1 MKSVAALI
9 IVLLSIGLS
18 GCRNHD
24 WWKKNDQKTQQ
35 NSVMSR
41 ESDVMRY
48 NDFRTIDA
56 SMMEPPEKKDK
67 SLFWENTKARE
78 IERRL
83 GVPQK

>member
-1 MKSVAALI
+1 MKPVVALV
-9 IVLLSIGLS
+9 IVSLLIGLP
-18 GCRNHD
+18 GCRNHL
-24 WWKKNDQKTQQ
+24 WWKKDDKKTQQ

-67 SLFWENTKARE
+67 SLFWENTKAKE